1 MASKKDKKTASILS
15 KYFLDSEK
23 SDLINMLTYHEGGF
37 YSVAYMD
44 SKDIPTAGVGINLSN
59 VQNLT
64 KKQKAGQESIDAKRL
79 QKLFIK
85 RLNRSTS
92 DAISFVGGTK
102 AFRKLSTTR
111 KSILVQMAF
120 NLGLTKLNGFKRFK
134 TYTRAAIAAKG
145 KKEELGLWSNAQM
158 EMIDSDWHNDVG
170 MRALDFEK
178 SFLDDN
184 YYISDELQT
193 SQTLLDLASK
203 KNAIAAKHDQE
214 ELRKLAIPQ
223 TEADPID
230 RAEKILKTS
239 SVKPIGLLDDLL
251 GSMLPKKRGTLSDR
265 LRDQSKDADKIER
278 AYEELYKRGLKK
290 EVLNKRKQLSDGHYS
305 REDHMQGTLEQPKLN
320 VPSLNK
326 TFNSSG
332 LEIEPPIKRVSP
344 NPNKRRI
351 FKDPKKPTEFMSEE
365 DPTDEN
371 FQNTF
376 LNKYTI

>member
-1 MASKKDKKTASILS
+1 MASKKDKKIASILS
-15 KYFLDSEK
+15 KYFSDSEK

-203 KNAIAAKHDQE
+203 KNAIAAEHDAE
-214 ELRKLAIPQ
+214 ELRKWTLP
-223 TEADPID
+223 ELEVDPLD
-230 RAEKILKTS
+230 AVKKSLKEDS
-239 SVKPIGLLDDLL
+239 
-251 GSMLPKKRGTLSDR
+251 
-265 LRDQSKDADKIER
+265 SKDALVRQQSYMSKRARLDKEIFEKFGR
-278 AYEELYKRGLKK
+278 PIDFTVMPSKNRHKSAYTGALASSATDFIGNLK
-290 EVLNKRKQLSDGHYS
+290 LLPSRLLSINPD
-305 REDHMQGTLEQPKLN
+305 
-320 VPSLNK
+320 V
-326 TFNSSG
+326 
-332 LEIEPPIKRVSP
+332 
-344 NPNKRRI
+344 PNK
-351 FKDPKKPTEFMSEE
+351 
-365 DPTDEN
+365 
-371 FQNTF
+371 
-376 LNKYTI
+376 

>member
-1 MASKKDKKTASILS
+1 
-15 KYFLDSEK
+15 
-23 SDLINMLTYHEGGF
+23 
-37 YSVAYMD
+37 MD
-44 SKDIPTAGVGINLSN
+44 SKNIPTAGVGVNLSN

-64 KKQKAGQESIDAKRL
+64 QKQKAGQEAIDAKRL
-79 QKLFIK
+79 QKIFIK

-102 AFRKLSTTR
+102 SFRKLSTIR
-111 KSILVQMAF
+111 KSVLVQMAF
-120 NLGLTKLNGFKRFK
+120 NMGLTRLNDFKRFK

-145 KKEELGLWSNAQM
+145 QKEELGLWSNAQM
-158 EMIDSDWHNDVG
+158 EMIDSDWHDDVG

-178 SFLDDN
+178 SFLADN
-184 YYISDELQT
+184 YYISDNLQT
-193 SQTLLDLASK
+193 PQTLLDLAGK

-214 ELRKLAIPQ
+214 ELRKLATPQ
-223 TEADPID
+223 TEVDPVE
-230 RAEKILKTS
+230 RAKKILKIS
-239 SVKPIGLLDDLL
+239 SVKPIGLSATQK
-251 GSMLPKKRGTLSDR
+251 GKF
-265 LRDQSKDADKIER
+265 RDQSKDADKIER

>member
-203 KNAIAAKHDQE
+203 KNTIAAKHDQE

-223 TEADPID
+223 TEADPVD
-230 RAEKILKTS
+230 RAEKILKMS
-239 SVKPIGLLDDLL
+239 SVKPIGIKVTPN
-251 GSMLPKKRGTLSDR
+251 GKF
-265 LRDQSKDADKIER
+265 RDESTDGEKIER

-290 EVLNKRKQLSDGHYS
+290 EALNKRKQLSDGYYS
-305 REDHMQGTLEQPKLN
+305 SKEQKYIREGALEQPILK
-320 VPSLNK
+320 VPGLSTN
-326 TFNSSG
+326 
-332 LEIEPPIKRVSP
+332 LEIELPIKRVSP
-344 NPNKRRI
+344 NPNKRQI
-351 FKDPKKPTEFMSEE
+351 FKDPKNPTEFMSEE

-371 FQNTF
+371 FHNKF
-376 LNKYTI
+376 LNKHTI

>member
-1 MASKKDKKTASILS
+1 MSNGTVKDMGELHGLLARTLAETIKSGEATPAHLNVVRQ
-15 KYFLDSEK
+15 FLRD
-23 SDLINMLTYHEGGF
+23 NMLTYHEGGF

-239 SVKPIGLLDDLL
+239 SVIDCVINRKMRIKLNALMKNCINED
-251 GSMLPKKRGTLSDR
+251 
-265 LRDQSKDADKIER
+265 
-278 AYEELYKRGLKK
+278 LKK
-290 EVLNKRKQLSDGHYS
+290 K
-305 REDHMQGTLEQPKLN
+305 
-320 VPSLNK
+320 
-326 TFNSSG
+326 F
-332 LEIEPPIKRVSP
+332 
-344 NPNKRRI
+344 
-351 FKDPKKPTEFMSEE
+351 
-365 DPTDEN
+365 
-371 FQNTF
+371 
-376 LNKYTI
+376 